1 MSNAEKAKLLRMPYG
16 TANSRLRKMLLFKFA
31 GELDPFGRLRC
42 YRCGTEVPSIDDFS
56 IEHKE
61 AWMSAEDPVKA
72 FFDLDNI
79 AFSHITCNVGAA
91 NREKIHCPQGHIY
104 GKDRTCSKCQSRNR
118 KQFRDRHPEQDTS
131 EYRRQQGWRK

>member
-16 TANSRLRKMLLFKFA
+16 TANGRLRKMLLFKLA
-31 GELDPFGRLRC
+31 GELGRLDC
-42 YRCGTEVPSIDDFS
+42 YRCDAEMIDSIEDFS
-56 IEHKE
+56 IEHIE
-61 AWMSAEDPVKA
+61 PWMSAEDPVEA

-91 NREKIHCPQGHIY
+91 NREKTHCPQGHLY
-104 GKDRTCSKCQSRNR
+104 GKDRTCSKCQNGNR
-118 KQFRDRHPEQDTS
+118 KRFRDRHPEQDTS